1 MNPTKKQRGTIENL
15 CICLHFTLIFTI
27 FSQFFDK
34 EMVLDYIFERKIYEQ
49 ILQWKQENNGKSAL
63 LIEGARRIGKS
74 TIVEMFAKREY
85 KSYILI
91 DFNKASEQVLHL
103 FDDLMDL
110 DYIFL
115 FLQSIYHTTLYQRE
129 SLIIFYEYRKSVV

>member
-1 MNPTKKQRGTIENL
+1 M
-15 CICLHFTLIFTI
+15 
-27 FSQFFDK
+27 
-34 EMVLDYIFERKIYEQ
+34 DYIFERKIYKQ

-91 DFNKASEQVLHL
+91 DFNKASERVLHL

-115 FLQSIYHTTLYQRE
+115 FLQSMFCTQLHQE
-129 SLIIFYEYRKSVV
+129 LIHMGNCLCRI